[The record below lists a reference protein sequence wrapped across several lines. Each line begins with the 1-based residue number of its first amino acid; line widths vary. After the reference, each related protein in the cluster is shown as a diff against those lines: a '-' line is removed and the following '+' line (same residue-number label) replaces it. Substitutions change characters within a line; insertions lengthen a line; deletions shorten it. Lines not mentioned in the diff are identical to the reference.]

1 MLSAFRVIR
10 INFLV
15 QIFCYKSLKNF
26 RSGDKSNRCLKQF
39 STKGHLLVGN
49 HGPTSGEIY
58 GPGGDFPH

>member
-15 QIFCYKSLKNF
+15 QI
-26 RSGDKSNRCLKQF
+26 RDKSNWCLKQF